1 MTNKQIFA
9 LFLGFFLIFLLIS
22 CLSYRNYET
31 PTSTPT
37 SLGVQ
42 TIQNNTGR
50 FFLQKGEGVEI
61 RFEIEPDAELAD
73 TWSIRLN
80 LHIYEAQQRLRVSIS
95 SRSDTC
101 TLKTTTE
108 VQGLIPSEIS
118 TNTISWDFDSLP
130 TQTIFLNLA
139 LSNCSIKNYG
149 FIAELNANAMTQYT
163 SIIYD
168 YATIFNFEDHWQIV
182 NYGTPWPT
190 PTYDPL
196 MPNTFENLE
205 KEITPSWQTA
215 TPLITPAYSRE
226 TLVYELTSKAYQGF
240 TPTLETSTPT
250 QVVALATPTS
260 TQGSAI
266 QTPIPYP

>member
-1 MTNKQIFA
+1 MKRKQILS
-9 LFLGFFLIFLLIS
+9 LFLCFCLIFLLIS
-22 CLSYRNYET
+22 CLSYPNNKIT
-31 PTSTPT
+31 PLTPT
-37 SLGVQ
+37 SLGNQGVQ
-42 TIQNNTGR
+42 DDTGR
-50 FFLQKGEGVEI
+50 FFLQKGEGVAIKLEVK
-61 RFEIEPDAELAD
+61 PGSTLAGA
-73 TWSIRLN
+73 WSIRLN

-101 TLKTTTE
+101 TLKATTE
-108 VQGLIPSEIS
+108 VQDLIPSEIS
-118 TNTISWDFDSLP
+118 SHTISWDFDSLQ

-149 FIAELNANAMTQYT
+149 LVAELNASAMTQNT

-168 YATIFNFEDHWQIV
+168 FATIFSFEDHWQIV

-205 KEITPSWQTA
+205 KEITPSWETA

-226 TLVYELTSKAYQGF
+226 TLIFELTGKAYRGT
-240 TPTLETSTPT
+240 TPTVATSTPT
-250 QVVALATPTS
+250 LVVAIATPTP
-260 TQGSAI
+260 TQVSAI
-266 QTPIPYP
+266 QTPVPYP